1 MIGDKFYFVDAKDI
15 EQSILICK
23 NNGYEKTFQSIGRK
37 TANEIFTLNDIPLKY
52 QKIVLR
58 SSVSKRIK
66 SRITDKV
73 LSKQNNYYAEEY
85 ISGFSFCEVV
95 QSGKG
100 DMVSLINS
108 PFYDEQSKQWFFNYI
123 SCMCNV
129 RSISSS
135 SIISFFTELKN
146 NKLIDAYF
154 KSLCDLFELNK
165 SSVDVLNG
173 RLEDFKYSGYQKVLK

>member
-1 MIGDKFYFVDAKDI
+1 MSKKF
-15 EQSILICK
+15 
-23 NNGYEKTFQSIGRK
+23 
-37 TANEIFTLNDIPLKY
+37 
-52 QKIVLR
+52 
-58 SSVSKRIK
+58 K

-100 DMVSLINS
+100 NGVSLINS
-108 PFYDEQSKQWFFNYI
+108 PFYNEISKQWFFNYI
-123 SCMCNV
+123 SCECNV

-135 SIISFFTELKN
+135 SVIAFFTELKN

-154 KSLCDLFELNK
+154 KCLCTLFELNK
-165 SSVDVLNG
+165 CSVDTINE